1 VYIKKFLYLCSQNIK
16 LKLYLPSNLSIMLTE
31 NTEQPSCFCA
41 LIRGA
46 FLLFFIFLG
55 IEMNAQHFNSTSS
68 YLSNAQQSG
77 MTVVQEQTYR
87 SYQSTIYEPFAAGIT
102 SADDNQS
109 NSVSKINNRRNAWDG
124 DGMGDQEDDDPG
136 HRDPESPVGEPW
148 ILLLFAAVAA
158 GIVAKKRQIE
168 NV

>member
-1 VYIKKFLYLCSQNIK
+1 M
-16 LKLYLPSNLSIMLTE
+16 LSE

-55 IEMNAQHFNSTSS
+55 IEVNAQNFRSTSP
-68 YLSNAQQSG
+68 YISNAEQSG

-109 NSVSKINNRRNAWDG
+109 NSPSRISNRRNAWG
-124 DGMGDQEDDDPG
+124 GGGMGDNENDDPG
-136 HRDPESPVGEPW
+136 HRDPNTPVPVGETW
-148 ILLLFAAVAA
+148 IMLLFAAV
-158 GIVAKKRQIE
+158 VAKKRQKE

>member
-1 VYIKKFLYLCSQNIK
+1 
-16 LKLYLPSNLSIMLTE
+16 MLTE

-55 IEMNAQHFNSTSS
+55 IEVNAQNFNSTSS
-68 YLSNAQQSG
+68 YISNAQQSG

-87 SYQSTIYEPFAAGIT
+87 SYQSTIYEPFAASMSSSDG
-102 SADDNQS
+102 SQS
-109 NSVSKINNRRNAWDG
+109 NDPSRISNRRNAWDG

-148 ILLLFAAVAA
+148 ILLLFAAVTA

>member
-1 VYIKKFLYLCSQNIK
+1 
-16 LKLYLPSNLSIMLTE
+16 MLTE

-55 IEMNAQHFNSTSS
+55 IEVNAQNFNSTSP
-68 YLSNAQQSG
+68 YISNAQQSG

-102 SADDNQS
+102 STGDNQS
-109 NSVSKINNRRNAWDG
+109 NSPSGISNRRNAWG
-124 DGMGDQEDDDPG
+124 GGGMGDQEDDDPG
-136 HRDPESPVGEPW
+136 YRDPNTSVHVGESW
-148 ILLLFAAVAA
+148 IMLLFAAIAA
-158 GIVAKKRQIE
+158 AIVAKKRQIE
-168 NV
+168 NA

>member
-1 VYIKKFLYLCSQNIK
+1 M
-16 LKLYLPSNLSIMLTE
+16 LSE
-31 NTEQPSCFCA
+31 NTEQPSYFCA

-55 IEMNAQHFNSTSS
+55 IEMNAQNFNSTSS

-87 SYQSTIYEPFAAGIT
+87 SYQSTIYEPFAVGIT
-102 SADDNQS
+102 SSDNSQS
-109 NSVSKINNRRNAWDG
+109 NNPSKINNRKNSWG
-124 DGMGDQEDDDPG
+124 GGGMGDEEGDDAG
-136 HRDPESPVGEPW
+136 HRDPNAPVGESW
-148 ILLLFAAVAA
+148 IMLLFAAITAA
-158 GIVAKKRQIE
+158 VVAKKRQIE

>member
-1 VYIKKFLYLCSQNIK
+1 
-16 LKLYLPSNLSIMLTE
+16 MLTE

-55 IEMNAQHFNSTSS
+55 IEVNAQNFNSTSS
-68 YLSNAQQSG
+68 YISNAQQSG

-87 SYQSTIYEPFAAGIT
+87 SYQSTIYEPFAASMSSSDG
-102 SADDNQS
+102 SQS
-109 NSVSKINNRRNAWDG
+109 NDPSRISNRRNAWDG

-148 ILLLFAAVAA
+148 IMLLFAAIAA
-158 GIVAKKRQIE
+158 AIVAKKKQIE
-168 NV
+168 NA

>member
-1 VYIKKFLYLCSQNIK
+1 
-16 LKLYLPSNLSIMLTE
+16 MLTE
-31 NTEQPSCFCA
+31 NTEQPSWFCA

-55 IEMNAQHFNSTSS
+55 IEVNAQNFRSTSP
-68 YLSNAQQSG
+68 YISNAQQSG

-109 NSVSKINNRRNAWDG
+109 NSPSGISNRRNAWG
-124 DGMGDQEDDDPG
+124 GGGMGDQEDDDPG
-136 HRDPESPVGEPW
+136 HRDPNTPVPVGEPW
-148 ILLLFAAVAA
+148 ILLLFAAIAA
-158 GIVAKKRQIE
+158 AIVAKKRQIE
-168 NV
+168 NA

>member
-1 VYIKKFLYLCSQNIK
+1 M
-16 LKLYLPSNLSIMLTE
+16 LSE

-41 LIRGA
+41 LIRSA
-46 FLLFFIFLG
+46 FLLTFIFLG
-55 IEMNAQHFNSTSS
+55 IEMNAQNFNSTSS

-87 SYQSTIYEPFAAGIT
+87 SYQSTIYEPFAAGM
-102 SADDNQS
+102 SSSDGSQS
-109 NSVSKINNRRNAWDG
+109 NDPSRINNRCNAWG
-124 DGMGDQEDDDPG
+124 GGGMGDQEDDDPG
-136 HRDPESPVGEPW
+136 HRDPNSPVGEPW

-168 NV
+168 NA

>member
-1 VYIKKFLYLCSQNIK
+1 
-16 LKLYLPSNLSIMLTE
+16 MLTE

-41 LIRGA
+41 FFRGA

-55 IEMNAQHFNSTSS
+55 IEVNAQNFCSTSS
-68 YLSNAQQSG
+68 YLSNAEQSG

-109 NSVSKINNRRNAWDG
+109 NSPSGISNRRNAWG
-124 DGMGDQEDDDPG
+124 GGGMGDQEDDDPG
-136 HRDPESPVGEPW
+136 HRDPNTPVPVGEPW
-148 ILLLFAAVAA
+148 IMLLFAAIAA
-158 GIVAKKRQIE
+158 AIVAKKRQIE
-168 NV
+168 NA

>member
-1 VYIKKFLYLCSQNIK
+1 
-16 LKLYLPSNLSIMLTE
+16 MLTE
-31 NTEQPSCFCA
+31 NTEQSSCFCA

-46 FLLFFIFLG
+46 FLLTFIFLG
-55 IEMNAQHFNSTSS
+55 IEVNAQNFNSTSS

-109 NSVSKINNRRNAWDG
+109 NSPSGISNRRNAWG
-124 DGMGDQEDDDPG
+124 GGGMGDEEDDDPG
-136 HRDPESPVGEPW
+136 HRDPNTTVPVGESW
-148 ILLLFAAVAA
+148 IMLLFAAVAA
-158 GIVAKKRQIE
+158 GIVARKRQTE
-168 NV
+168 KA